1 MGSPVRR
8 RRPVCWVR
16 DIMMTTRAATGSRVG
31 SGALLLAHAA
41 CGGLRIRA
49 GQQAGDS
56 LKNRQ
61 NSKTTLA
68 ARRQRPATIRA

>member
-1 MGSPVRR
+1 
-8 RRPVCWVR
+8 
-16 DIMMTTRAATGSRVG
+16 VG

-56 LKNRQ
+56 LYKKTDK